1 MAMEGRLPRAGTR
14 QCKLWASPACLEG
27 AMRGEG
33 SRGKAEG
40 GGPASRTG
48 RSKGMAMAMEAADRG
63 GSSLK
68 EQEKGTH
75 PHS

>member
-1 MAMEGRLPRAGTR
+1 
-14 QCKLWASPACLEG
+14 
-27 AMRGEG
+27 MRGEG
-33 SRGKAEG
+33 SRGKGEG